1 MELVKHKGKRIKD
14 GKWVVGFVAEYK
26 STFLNKT
33 STQTV
38 IFDNISS
45 FLTDNYSFVISDLE
59 VHRNSIRKGTNYYDI
74 NGNQIFIGDS
84 VKFVECDVYGKVI
97 EFKDRSAQV
106 CFNENIKE
114 LCACYDN
121 IVIVDEYDSEN

>member
-1 MELVKHKGKRIKD
+1 MELVKHKGKRVKD

-26 STFLNKT
+26 YTFLNKT
-33 STQTV
+33 YIQTV

-59 VHRNSIRKGTNYYDI
+59 VHRDSIRKGTNYYDI
-74 NGNQIFIGDS
+74 NGKQIFIGDS

-114 LCACYDN
+114 LCSCYDN

>member
-59 VHRNSIRKGTNYYDI
+59 VHRNSIRKGTN
-74 NGNQIFIGDS
+74 
-84 VKFVECDVYGKVI
+84 
-97 EFKDRSAQV
+97 
-106 CFNENIKE
+106 
-114 LCACYDN
+114 LL
-121 IVIVDEYDSEN
+121 